1 MLLGKTTLL
10 KSKAVSLA
18 RKGEAVTYIFLGG
31 PRGMEAVMA
40 VATKLQ
46 MKQYPN
52 FTTLSLH
59 DLVNYYSRHTRLS
72 YLRPTPSPLTL
83 LRFYLSKEKASH
95 VFIDEVP
102 FETQWAFLRWPATVF
117 LEYLPESTVVVILLL
132 SAAFFTV
139 ITCLAVFA
147 TSLSHDYLLLFI
159 LFFSPVLLCCIFMQA
174 TPFACLVAALC
185 IANLLVITFFP
196 TPFAA
201 CFGILVPLVPPVGFL
216 FLPYSLS
223 STASLLLSLPH
234 LLPPTATLW
243 IALHSAP
250 LTDTLMTLRMIS
262 SKALEDWRRSL
273 TSTFTCPYLQ
283 FNLRNTPQVFKVL
296 FVNLASWGVLSD
308 RSKALSIAGPPPP
321 SPSIP
326 TSPPNS
332 PLILPLS
339 SPSKLP
345 AAMAHLL
352 TTLPNPLVVLMDN
365 PAYHQQVEAALTQG
379 NIPVVTYLNHS
390 HLASCQTFLSNPR
403 GVFLTTGALYS
414 GMEAITTVV
423 VRERGLLREMKRSHQ
438 LRAIE
443 RIAFI
448 DMNPNFVSIRGAEAD
463 GRFTSCHLGWGATV
477 NRCTTCPSNPL
488 LCPHCMLVCHE
499 DCETEVV
506 IGKAFIPLTSCSCQS
521 SNKCKLP
528 I

>member
-1 MLLGKTTLL
+1 
-10 KSKAVSLA
+10 
-18 RKGEAVTYIFLGG
+18 
-31 PRGMEAVMA
+31 MEPVMA
-40 VATKLQ
+40 VATRLQ
-46 MKQYPN
+46 MAQYPK

-59 DLVNYYSRHTRLS
+59 DLVNYYSSHTRLP
-72 YLRPTPSPLTL
+72 YLRPAPSPLTL
-83 LRFYLSKEKASH
+83 LRFFLSKEKAGH
-95 VFIDEVP
+95 VFIDEAP
-102 FETQWAFLRWPATVF
+102 FETQWAFMRWPATVF
-117 LEYLPESTVVVILLL
+117 LAYLPESTAVVFLLL
-132 SAAFFTV
+132 SAALFT
-139 ITCLAVFA
+139 IIICLAVLA
-147 TSLSHDYLLLFI
+147 TFLSHGYLLLFI
-159 LFFSPVLLCCIFMQA
+159 LFFSPVLLCCISMRA
-174 TPFACLVAALC
+174 TSLTCLVAALC
-185 IANLLVITFFP
+185 TANLLVITYSP

-201 CFGILVPLVPPVGFL
+201 CFGILIPLWPPVGFL
-216 FLPYSLS
+216 LLPFSLS
-223 STASLLLSLPH
+223 STNSLLLSLSD
-234 LLPPTATLW
+234 LLPPSTILW
-243 IALHSAP
+243 VALHSAP
-250 LTDTLMTLRMIS
+250 LTDTLMTFGMIS
-262 SKALEDWRRSL
+262 SRALEDWRRSL
-273 TSTFTCPYLQ
+273 TSTFTCPFLH
-283 FNLRNTPQVFKVL
+283 FNLRNAPQVFKVL
-296 FVNLASWGVLSD
+296 FVNLASWGVRQVVSD

-339 SPSKLP
+339 SPSKLR

-352 TTLPNPLVVLMDN
+352 TVLLPTPLVDHPVVVLMDD
-365 PAYHQQVEAALTQG
+365 PAYHRQVEDALTQG
-379 NIPVVTYLNHS
+379 NIPVATYLSPS
-390 HLASCQTFLSNPR
+390 HLDSCKTILSNPQ

-506 IGKAFIPLTSCSCQS
+506 MGKAFIPLTSCSCHS